1 MRYHDPEWRP
11 HDEVEAIF
19 ASGSEEAICD
29 ALAAAALK
37 DDDAEWIESWC
48 VSLAE
53 SRSVAIRGLSATCLG
68 HVARRFGEIQPESV
82 TLLRRLSA
90 DHEIGGRADDALDD
104 VAMFANQP
112 G

>member
-19 ASGSEEAICD
+19 ASGSEEVICD
-29 ALAAAALK
+29 VLVGAALK
-37 DDDAEWIESWC
+37 DDDPEWIESWC

-53 SRSVAIRGLSATCLG
+53 SRSAAIRGIAATCLG
-68 HVARRFGEIQPESV
+68 HVARRFGTIRPDSV
-82 TLLRRLSA
+82 KLLKRLSA
-90 DHEIGGRADDALDD
+90 DAEIGGRADDALDD
-104 VAMFANQP
+104 VAMFADQP